1 MPNGRPGDSRHH
13 DIVHHRIETFG
24 PACDELVREITARL
38 PPERMGEVQDI
49 IEPWPWNDDGTP
61 RDPDALF
68 HRLAAF
74 RDGLAAERRAERRA
88 KRRPGRA
95 TLVALA
101 AFLLG
106 GTAIGLATG
115 VAAFAIGAALRVSQ
129 FEGAFAMG
137 VAALMPLA
145 GITGGLVL
153 ALWLGYRTLRG
164 GR

>member
-68 HRLAAF
+68 HRLAAL
-74 RDGLAAERRAERRA
+74 RDRLDAERRAR
-88 KRRPGRA
+88 RRPGRA
-95 TLVALA
+95 ILVALL
-101 AFLLG
+101 AFVLG
-106 GTAIGLATG
+106 GTAIGLGAG
-115 VAAFAIGAALRVSQ
+115 LAAFLIGAALQVSQ

-137 VAALMPLA
+137 VAALMPVA
-145 GITGGLVL
+145 GVAGGLIL
-153 ALWLGYRTLRG
+153 AIWLGYRAWRG
-164 GR
+164 

>member
-49 IEPWPWNDDGTP
+49 IEPWPWKDDGTP

-68 HRLAAF
+68 HRLAAL
-74 RDGLAAERRAERRA
+74 RDRLDAERRAR
-88 KRRPGRA
+88 RRPGRA
-95 TLVALA
+95 ILVALA
-101 AFLLG
+101 AFVFGGLG
-106 GTAIGLATG
+106 IGIAAG
-115 VAAFAIGAALRVSQ
+115 VIAFALGAAFQVSQ

-137 VAALMPLA
+137 VAAMMPVAGVIGGAILA
-145 GITGGLVL
+145 I
-153 ALWLGYRTLRG
+153 WLGWRSWRG
-164 GR
+164 

>member
-49 IEPWPWNDDGTP
+49 IETWPWNDDGTP

-68 HRLAAF
+68 HRLAAL
-74 RDGLAAERRAERRA
+74 RDRLDAERRAR
-88 KRRPGRA
+88 RRPGRA
-95 TLVALA
+95 ILVALA

-106 GTAIGLATG
+106 GTAIGIAAG
-115 VAAFAIGAALRVSQ
+115 IAAFAIGAALQVSQ

-137 VAALMPLA
+137 VAAMMPVA
-145 GITGGLVL
+145 GIVGGLIL
-153 ALWLGYRTLRG
+153 AIWLGYRSWRG
-164 GR
+164 